1 MTGDGRSR
9 GFSMLRTTERLCAA
23 PALGMALMESL
34 GIPDMIDEA
43 CDWDRSRR
51 NMSPGQLAKAVC
63 GTMFTHNKKR
73 ALSNVRDFYETAS
86 VDTLFGAEGHDSL
99 NDAAIGRT
107 LDTLYEADTTN
118 LFFDIASRTK
128 AKLSLEPR
136 YMHLDGSN
144 ITVSKNPEASE
155 EEKKGSAPVPG
166 FGHPK
171 DGRTDRLQYNFQ
183 SMVDEFGMLGYMK
196 AHDGNETD
204 GAMAMDAVKFL
215 AGKIEHRNIV
225 AVADCKLMYSEMVDR
240 LIWENIP
247 FVSKCPE
254 NFAERIRD
262 EAVKTAFS
270 KGFTH
275 IGKMGKRS
283 DAPEY
288 EACDMTLDACGDR
301 LRFIVYRTVGGE
313 HAHSYYIKQGGKLMK
328 KHLSQFSRKRFA
340 CGEDAERAFQDAFGK
355 VGDLPY
361 TVEHS
366 IAEVQTTTRRPHRGR
381 PSKGETPLGTV
392 TEYMVECSWEF
403 NADAADK
410 LSDERAV
417 RVIVSS
423 VPHSDVRC
431 EDVSEGATTEEV
443 MGMYF
448 GQWRVE
454 HVFGEMKSG
463 IGADEVFL
471 RDGKRESV
479 MLFLIAIA
487 VHVRSIMKF
496 ILRRDGGGCV
506 CIPPNVTA
514 RRIFEI
520 LQNTDLVYDRLNDM
534 IEPDGPDRG
543 GTVLLT
549 AADLLG
555 ITPAEL
561 LG

>member
-1 MTGDGRSR
+1 MTGNERIR
-9 GFSMLRTTERLCAA
+9 VFSAGRTTERLCAA
-23 PALGMALMESL
+23 PALGMAVMESL
-34 GIPDMIDEA
+34 GIPDMIDDA

-51 NMSPGQLAKAVC
+51 NVSPGQLAKAVC

-73 ALSNVRDFYETAS
+73 ALSNVRDFYEIAS
-86 VDTLFGAEGHDSL
+86 VDTLFGAAGHDSL
-99 NDAAIGRT
+99 NDAAIGRM
-107 LDTLYEADTTN
+107 LDTLYEANITN
-118 LFFDIASRTK
+118 MFFDIASRTK

-144 ITVSKNPEASE
+144 ITVSKNPETSE
-155 EEKKGSAPVPG
+155 KEKKGSAPVPR

-183 SMVDEFGMLGYMK
+183 SVVDEFGMLGYMK

-204 GAMAMDAVKFL
+204 GIMAMDAVKFL
-215 AGKIEHRNIV
+215 AEKIEHRNIV
-225 AVADCKLMYSEMVDR
+225 AVADCKLIYSEMVDR

-262 EAVKTAFS
+262 KAVETALS
-270 KGFTH
+270 EGFTH

-301 LRFIVYRTVGGE
+301 LRFIAYRTVGGE
-313 HAHSYYIKQGGKLMK
+313 HAHGYYIRQGGKLMK
-328 KHLSQFSRKRFA
+328 KHLSQFSRRRFA
-340 CGEDAERAFQDAFGK
+340 CGEDAERAFADAFDK
-355 VGDLPY
+355 IGDLPY
-361 TVEHS
+361 AVEHR
-366 IAEVQTTTRRPHRGR
+366 IAIMQTPLKRPHRGR
-381 PSKGETPLGTV
+381 PKKGEAPPGTAA
-392 TEYMVECSWEF
+392 EYSIECSWAF
-403 NADAADK
+403 DPNAADK

-423 VPHSDVRC
+423 VPFSDVRLD
-431 EDVSEGATTEEV
+431 DVSEGATTEEV

-448 GQWRVE
+448 GQWRIE

-463 IGADEVFL
+463 LGADEVFL
-471 RDGKRESV
+471 RDGKRESA
-479 MLFLIAIA
+479 MLFLIAMA

-506 CIPPNVTA
+506 CIPKNVTA
-514 RRIFEI
+514 RRLFEL
-520 LQNTDLVYDRLNDM
+520 LQNTDLVYDRRNDAV
-534 IEPDGPDRG
+534 EPDGPERG
-543 GTVLLT
+543 LTVLLT